1 MTVLDFFPN
10 CSQIYGG
17 NCGEVA
23 VAYQQTLSNCVVLN
37 MLEAFAT
44 HFSNI
49 FRLVILLHF
58 RPAGSNFKKTSHLFH
73 TRMGEHGTLNAFWRN
88 IVGIQKSIIGKY
100 FPTLVVEAFFSQ

>member
-1 MTVLDFFPN
+1 MV
-10 CSQIYGG
+10 
-17 NCGEVA
+17 EVA
-23 VAYQQTLSNCVVLN
+23 VAYQQTLSHCVVLN

-49 FRLVILLHF
+49 FRLVILLLF
-58 RPAGSNFKKTSHLFH
+58 RPAGSNFKKITSHLFH

>member
-1 MTVLDFFPN
+1 MTVLNFFPN

-17 NCGEVA
+17 NFGGVVA

-49 FRLVILLHF
+49 FRLVIL
-58 RPAGSNFKKTSHLFH
+58 
-73 TRMGEHGTLNAFWRN
+73 
-88 IVGIQKSIIGKY
+88 
-100 FPTLVVEAFFSQ
+100 